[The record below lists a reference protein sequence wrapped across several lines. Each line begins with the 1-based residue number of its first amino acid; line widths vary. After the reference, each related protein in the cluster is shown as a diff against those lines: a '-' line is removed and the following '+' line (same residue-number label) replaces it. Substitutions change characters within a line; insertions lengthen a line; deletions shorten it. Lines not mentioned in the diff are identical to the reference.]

1 MNLHPMMEDDNRPKV
16 ATKPIESLGDAILIA
31 LEDGYRGIQILGRSG
46 DGKSY
51 ASSYLST
58 HLQWL
63 KQPAP
68 TCWVSIPRRTNGSDN
83 VFYKVIQGALKLSYH
98 PGSAAIDR
106 LGQIVSRIS
115 SDCQR
120 AGSRRF
126 ILFIDEAQRL
136 SVDDYD
142 YLANIDDAVGVDGF
156 RLLCVLVNQSDDAK
170 AFGKKW
176 EARVN
181 GMPPHVIRR
190 FFMAEHT
197 FRGLEG
203 LSEIAHALS
212 RYDTAEHLGVT
223 FSAFFGP
230 GAYAVGWRL
239 ASEASKFVAAL
250 NEIRQEAQLAGLSDL
265 PMMIFELAV
274 KRLLVNVAGCK
285 DTFKE
290 FTQGEIKE
298 AILRAGYLKLEASRQ
313 RQGRP

>member
-181 GMPPHVIRR
+181 GMP
-190 FFMAEHT
+190 EHT